1 MFTVNFYV
9 SCVVS
14 RGNSIGKKLIR
25 LDWEKAV
32 YWLLFALG
40 NTLPYQT
47 TVQKLYKKYVKII
60 QNTKFL
66 YNLYTKIVQIK
77 FLYSE
82 CTRNVNQ
89 IPICTRLNLT
99 GPDL

>member
-9 SCVVS
+9 NCVVS
-14 RGNSIGKKLIR
+14 RGNSIGKQLIR

-32 YWLLFALG
+32 YWLLFALA

-47 TVQKLYKKYVKII
+47 IVQKLYKKYVKII